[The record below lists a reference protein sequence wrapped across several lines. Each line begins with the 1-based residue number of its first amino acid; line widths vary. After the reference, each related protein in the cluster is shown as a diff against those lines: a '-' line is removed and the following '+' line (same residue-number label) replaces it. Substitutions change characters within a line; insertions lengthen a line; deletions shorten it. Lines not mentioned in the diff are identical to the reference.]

1 MALNSFVQQI
11 NGLSVD
17 RQVIA
22 QIITLKDNLTHPYFS
37 SIDLSRDNSSPIGI
51 AKFHAVYDQQIMDY
65 WTKYDDVVVI
75 SFNISDVD
83 RENTN
88 SLNFSELNGLNG
100 RIQNDEYNY
109 SFICKVSRLKQ
120 KGKEIIIFLEDLGWK
135 FLQKVPNEFRQ
146 TYIANQYLDDAFQA
160 MCEFLDVHFAYS
172 IEDLHQFQFG
182 ADGYS
187 ITKDGQLIEEVQTI
201 LTTMVTDASDAE
213 DPLDDPIFE
222 DQGLFDLLTG
232 NEQETTEDQSASTNQ
247 TLSENA
253 DASLEKKI
261 QEHQED
267 FDKKIQD
274 LFIGNTYYDSDL
286 THPVLDYGRITITPS
301 SNNNSTLNNTESSTP
316 EETSEEEQQLVGTN
330 PQIHQATQNT
340 MTGLA
345 KTTKAILNNPKAM
358 KTLGGVIFGQNVPK
372 GSVANFLNEAT
383 TDKKKQKQ
391 LASALKTYMRN
402 PNG

>member
-1 MALNSFVQQI
+1 MALNTFTQQV
-11 NGLSVD
+11 NGLSID

-37 SIDLSRDNSSPIGI
+37 SIDISRDNTSPIGI

-65 WTKYDDVVVI
+65 WAKYDDVVII
-75 SFNISDVD
+75 SFNISDLN

-88 SLNFSELNGLNG
+88 SLNFSESNELNG
-100 RIQNDEYNY
+100 RAQNEEYNY
-109 SFICKVSRLKQ
+109 SFICKVSRVKQ

-135 FLQKVPNEFRQ
+135 FLQKVPTEFRQ

-160 MCEFLDVHFAYS
+160 ICEFLDVHFAYS
-172 IEDLHQFQFG
+172 IEDLHKFQFG

-187 ITKDGQLIEEVQTI
+187 ITKDGQMIEEVQTI
-201 LTTMVTDASDAE
+201 LSEAITDAPDAE

-222 DQGLFDLLTG
+222 DQGLFDLLSG
-232 NEQETTEDQSASTNQ
+232 NQ
-247 TLSENA
+247 TEQNSDENQPLSENQ
-253 DASLEKKI
+253 DDTLEKKI

-267 FDKKIQD
+267 FDKKIKD
-274 LFIGNTYYDSDL
+274 LFIGNAYYDSDL

-301 SNNNSTLNNTESSTP
+301 NNNNSTLSNTESSTP
-316 EETSEEEQQLVGTN
+316 EETSEEEQQSIGTN
-330 PQIHQATQNT
+330 SQIHQATQNT
-340 MTGLA
+340 MIGLA

-358 KTLGGVIFGQNVPK
+358 KTLGRVIFGQNVQK

-391 LASALKTYMRN
+391 LASALKKYMRN

>member
-1 MALNSFVQQI
+1 MALNTFIQQV

-37 SIDLSRDNSSPIGI
+37 SIDLSRDNSSPLGI
-51 AKFHAVYDQQIMDY
+51 AKFHAVYDRQIMDY

-75 SFNISDVD
+75 SFNIGDVD

-187 ITKDGQLIEEVQTI
+187 ITKDSQLIEEVQTI
-201 LTTMVTDASDAE
+201 LTTMVTDASDVE
-213 DPLDDPIFE
+213 DPLEDPIFE
-222 DQGLFDLLTG
+222 NQGLLDLLGTNTEERTI
-232 NEQETTEDQSASTNQ
+232 NEDY
-247 TLSENA
+247 TLSENV
-253 DASLEKKI
+253 DAELEKKI
-261 QEHQED
+261 QEHQKD

-301 SNNNSTLNNTESSTP
+301 SNNNSTLNNTESSVP
-316 EETSEEEQQLVGTN
+316 EEVSDEEQPTGTN
-330 PQIHQATQNT
+330 PQIHQATQKT

-358 KTLGGVIFGQNVPK
+358 KTLGVLIFGQSVPK
-372 GSVANFLNEAT
+372 GSVANFLKEAT